1 MIILKEHYYCIRLV
15 GYGRRERKE
24 KTEYPTLW
32 EATKAAEELRKKM
45 HARAFVRTEIE
56 DRSRVTVDDIRA
68 EKAVERGV
76 ERFFN
81 NFRWR

>member
-1 MIILKEHYYCIRLV
+1 MIVLKEHYYCIRLV
-15 GYGRRERKE
+15 GCGRRERQE

-32 EATKAAEELRKKM
+32 EATKAAEEMRKKM

-56 DRSRVTVDDIRA
+56 DRSRVTIDDIRA

-76 ERFFN
+76 ERFFK